1 MVLGLYQ
8 RSCTFHRHELT
19 FAHFFDL
26 EAIFWFVSLA
36 VLDNLNKTQLS
47 TSNKFKMKG
56 DGTVVKS
63 LKSRQRYFFREKLS
77 IDEYLS
83 ERILIEI

>member
-56 DGTVVKS
+56 DGTVVSKVV
-63 LKSRQRYFFREKLS
+63 
-77 IDEYLS
+77 
-83 ERILIEI
+83 EI